1 MNDYK
6 DKYSVYSDNTLRDK
20 QYEIK
25 NNISI
30 TEKDINTFCAAKG
43 IPVER
48 LLYELL
54 SKYSINGLKQKV

>member
-6 DKYSVYSDNTLRDK
+6 DKYSVYSDNTLRNK

-25 NNISI
+25 NHVSI
-30 TEKDINTFCAAKG
+30 TENDINTFCAAKG
-43 IPVER
+43 IPVEW

-54 SKYSINGLKQKV
+54 SKYSINDLK